1 MKTTP
6 TPRDQILAAMT
17 ARQMNP
23 HSLAKA
29 AGVAQPGLSKWL
41 AGKQAT
47 ITVATLERV
56 AAALGKR
63 VKVE

>member
-1 MKTTP
+1 VSLRTTIA
-6 TPRDQILAAMT
+6 TAMA
-17 ARQMNP
+17 ARQLNP

-29 AGVAQPGLSKWL
+29 AGVSQPGLSKWL

>member
-1 MKTTP
+1 MTDLRTTIA
-6 TPRDQILAAMT
+6 TAM
-17 ARQMNP
+17 ADRQLNP
-23 HSLAKA
+23 YTLAKA

-56 AAALGKR
+56 AAALGKQ